1 MRVRGNPGATGER
14 SHARPP
20 DWGGGGTGGN
30 PLTGGGASEPSGSSG
45 DVAVQNQMLRCGV
58 RSDANMRSA
67 STSARGAVS
76 VMRAARAS
84 SDGRT
89 PPR

>member
-30 PLTGGGASEPSGSSG
+30 PLTGGRAPEPLGGSG
-45 DVAVQNQMLRCGV
+45 DAAVQNQMLRCGV
-58 RSDANMRSA
+58 RSEANRRSA
-67 STSARGAVS
+67 SEIERGAVS
-76 VMRAARAS
+76 VIRAARAS
-84 SDGRT
+84 TDGRT